1 MRPRVRCQVQRGATW
16 YIQSNSSVY
25 MGSCVATRTVARG
38 VCKVYRLLTFTK
50 GGLESVLVV
59 DFCLGGVCK
68 VYCIHL

>member
-1 MRPRVRCQVQRGATW
+1 MLRGATW

-50 GGLESVLVV
+50 GG
-59 DFCLGGVCK
+59 CK
-68 VYCIHL
+68 VYWLLTLSKGGLESELLVDFYL